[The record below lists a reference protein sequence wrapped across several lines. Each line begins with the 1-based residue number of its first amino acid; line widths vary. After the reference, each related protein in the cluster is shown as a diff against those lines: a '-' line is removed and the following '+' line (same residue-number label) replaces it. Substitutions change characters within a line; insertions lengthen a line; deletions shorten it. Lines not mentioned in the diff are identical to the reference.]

1 MKRICALILCC
12 FSLASCA
19 GKSELNPDFKAQLE
33 SHERLAARFEQADRT
48 IFKMEVG
55 DQAVTLPP
63 GVKFIVNAPPPEP
76 VYPAMFRD
84 YTREAELHLLGNILN
99 NVIRVGSSGLFG
111 WLGQR
116 EDRKMLEGFF
126 TSRQGID
133 FRSAGDINFSGGI
146 GDDGQR
152 GYSTSSTETTTT
164 STVTPAPVIN
174 QPVIVPSVVTP
185 MVTPPVVTP
194 PVVVPPV
201 FRDASPQSGEQ

>member
-1 MKRICALILCC
+1 MRRLFVLILCC

-19 GKSELNPDFKAQLE
+19 GKNEVNPNFKAQLA

-63 GVKFIVNAPPPEP
+63 GVKFVVNAPPPEP

-99 NVIRVGSSGLFG
+99 NVTRVGLGGLFG
-111 WLGQR
+111 WLEQR
-116 EDRKMLEGFF
+116 EDRKMFEGFF

-152 GYSTSSTETTTT
+152 GYSTFSTETTTT
-164 STVTPAPVIN
+164 STVSPAPVIN
-174 QPVIVPSVVTP
+174 QPVI
-185 MVTPPVVTP
+185 TPPVINQPVITP
-194 PVVVPPV
+194 PVIVPPV
-201 FRDASPQSGEQ
+201 FQPVVGSE